1 MIITTLGMA
10 LITGA
15 TIKTATPLQPY
26 NVQTVDNETTRV
38 YVAHDTT
45 IHVSHTQG
53 FEVVIDNGKKVVAQG
68 DNVKSYDIKVKAGTT
83 YNVTA
88 LGGIHGGTYKVGG
101 VTVKQLPLDN

>member
-10 LITGA
+10 LA
-15 TIKTATPLQPY
+15 TSATMNTATPLQPY

-45 IHVSHTQG
+45 LHVSHTQG
-53 FEVVIDNGKKVVAQG
+53 FEVVIDNGKKVMAQG
-68 DNVKSYDIKVKAGTT
+68 NGVKSYNIKVKAGTT

-88 LGGIHGGTYKVGG
+88 LSGLHGGTYKVGG
-101 VTVKQLPLDN
+101 VTVKQTPLNW